1 MNTFI
6 RPQIPTLLLRVL
18 ISFVVVMLVL
28 TLNSCDPTQV
38 GGPVIHHPTKEYK
51 WLTPIYSQL
60 SATMPGTEHSVTKPF
75 LPGIE
80 YQYGN
85 IKLDTNNG
93 KEMTLLVKLDSL
105 PIGMYIGNSYGSGS
119 NSSRD
124 GVSYH
129 LMSLSLSI
137 DTLRF
142 DRDGIANFNF
152 GLTRHDSTKRCY
164 ITTVELDSTTNV
176 LTPTHHYADGVET
189 RVMGNAYIDAN
200 NPKKLII
207 TIYYFLS
214 GTAVPEEPQL
224 IIKLESDF

>member
-1 MNTFI
+1 MNTLI
-6 RPQIPTLLLRVL
+6 RPQIPTLLLQAQLCLTVIIL
-18 ISFVVVMLVL
+18 AL
-28 TLNSCDPTQV
+28 TLSSCDPT
-38 GGPVIHHPTKEYK
+38 GATGPVIHHTTKEYK

-60 SATMPGTEHSVTKPF
+60 NATMPGTNHSVVRPF
-75 LPGIE
+75 MPGIE
-80 YQYGN
+80 YQHGD

-105 PIGMYIGNSYGSGS
+105 PIGMYIGNSYGGSG
-119 NSSRD
+119 NSSKS

-129 LMSLSLSI
+129 LMSLSLNT

-152 GLTRHDSTKRCY
+152 GINRHDSTKRCF
-164 ITTVELDSTTNV
+164 ITTAELDSTTNV

-189 RVMGNAYIDAN
+189 RVMGNAYIDSN
-200 NPKKLII
+200 KKLII

-224 IIKLESDF
+224 IVKLESDF